1 MDNFHAW
8 IKAKYFEYQ
17 KSEDRVASVSEFAL
31 YIGVKQGSMS
41 KWILGQSKP
50 RDQKTIQPLVEK
62 YGDEVYKVLGIE
74 PPASPAKASSDE
86 RLNLLN
92 RVWKLL
98 PEAMKNEFADK
109 AGRVKEQ
116 RRDGRKTKSGK

>member
-17 KSEDRVASVSEFAL
+17 KSEDRVVSVSEFAV

-62 YGDEVYKVLGIE
+62 YGDEVYGVLGIE
-74 PPASPAKASSDE
+74 PPVSLKVSKDE

-92 RVWKLL
+92 RVWELL
-98 PEAMKNEFADK
+98 PEAMKNEFANK